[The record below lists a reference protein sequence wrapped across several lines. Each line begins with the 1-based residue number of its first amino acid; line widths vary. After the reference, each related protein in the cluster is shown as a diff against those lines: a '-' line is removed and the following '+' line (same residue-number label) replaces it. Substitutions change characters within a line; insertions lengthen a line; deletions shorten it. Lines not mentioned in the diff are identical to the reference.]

1 MRDDLAERYKEY
13 AFYVLPSYRE
23 GMPPVLLEAK
33 ANRLPIVS
41 FDIMTGPREIVRD
54 GADEVIAAGFDLQH
68 CTHDPETDLQSN

>member
-1 MRDDLAERYKEY
+1 MRDDLAERCKDY

-41 FDIMTGPREIVRD
+41 FDIMTGPREIASRRRRRGDRRKV
-54 GADEVIAAGFDLQH
+54 
-68 CTHDPETDLQSN
+68 